1 MTTRKNIRTKNKT
14 CFFVLGLVLVCGVL
28 ITSCKD
34 EFEAEQLLVDQA
46 ERSDQIAQREADE
59 KAAEQLAEEEL
70 SAENAAALAAAA
82 NLTYTINLFS
92 DDVPVVDVDVM
103 LTNQNGGSIAAVT
116 TDTNGNAVFVD
127 IDLGGYNVAI
137 TSDNYLNASY
147 LVDFGSPQEGVHYE
161 WINGSII
168 ALEQTEASRIELLE
182 LNGTQTAT
190 IEGKVEI
197 ETDLTNNTPEVP
209 QDITIR
215 ANLDNFNG
223 MFEHTNNS
231 FNGSND
237 TDSFYITGSFSL
249 TEGDIGSA
257 NVDPNTG
264 DYTMQVPAQENGTTI
279 ELLFPLIE
287 ANQTLAFSSINGQ
300 DVGAQ
305 VGTQAAVFGPDI
317 AAATT
322 PKVPGVTATFPT
334 PPEPGRGFNLSL
346 NTDRYPED
354 LLSIG
359 SGVATIDE
367 FPVQLVEG
375 TWFRASRGSGY
386 QVTPLITL
394 SAQDIPT
401 GDPAMI
407 EAWMDW
413 TFESVTYTAQP
424 AATYGVNEQLYI
436 FVEILDENGVRDT
449 YDFARI
455 NAEAD
460 GSLVASTVDLDPN
473 INIFYGPVPAELI
486 TEYVVTGFNII
497 ISGGGNSTGTLTRS
511 GSVDAFRIVDDGDSV
526 YINIPTIIVA
536 PAPAQGTDATLAITD
551 WESIYTYNL
560 DNSNIST
567 PYVVLPEI
575 SYEYEV
581 DLGVTTVDD
590 RFRVTW
596 FNSDGSI
603 GGDDLIQPS
612 RKLPDAL
619 ITANNGLLFDND
631 NFFGN
636 TDIDVARPEQASYTP
651 PKIIIIEPTHEQT
664 TADVLVNSDG
674 EITGIANIFV
684 GKGYN
689 TIYDVTLTTLDG
701 LPGSGAVLDLVDFD
715 TDERTG
721 EVTWG
726 GNANDFIVVD
736 RGSGY
741 TLDVNIVE
749 EPFTP
754 GTASQVITVK
764 NGETKIVN
772 VNYGT
777 GKPVA
782 ELE

>member
-14 CFFVLGLVLVCGVL
+14 YFFALGLVLVCGVL

-46 ERSDQIAQREADE
+46 ERSDQIAAQEADE

-82 NLTYTINLFS
+82 NLTYTISLIS
-92 DDVPVVDVDVM
+92 DDVPVVNVDVT
-103 LTNQNGGSIAAVT
+103 LTNQNGGSTAAVT

-190 IEGKVEI
+190 IQGNVEI
-197 ETDLTNNTPEVP
+197 ETDLTNDTPEVP
-209 QDITIR
+209 QGVTIR

-237 TDSFYITGSFSL
+237 TDSFYIAGSFSL

-257 NVDPNTG
+257 VVDPDTG
-264 DYTMQVPAQENGTTI
+264 DYSMLVPAQEDGTTI
-279 ELLFPLIE
+279 ELLFPLVE
-287 ANQTLAFSSINGQ
+287 TEQTLAFSSVNGQ
-300 DVGAQ
+300 DIGAQ

-317 AAATT
+317 TAATT
-322 PKVPGVTATFPT
+322 PKVPGVTATFPA

-413 TFESVTYTAQP
+413 TFESVTYPDGSGYGGDQP
-424 AATYGVNEQLYI
+424 IDIGVDI
-436 FVEILDENGVRDT
+436 FDENGLRESIYLAT
-449 YDFARI
+449 IR
-455 NAEAD
+455 AD
-460 GSLVASTVDLDPN
+460 MSGDVAAGTIEVSDVNPN
-473 INIFYGPVPAELI
+473 KNIV
-486 TEYVVTGFNII
+486 TEYVVTNFVLTYTGLGSL
-497 ISGGGNSTGTLTRS
+497 SGGTLNRF
-511 GSVDAFRIVDDGDSV
+511 GSVDAFRMVDDGDSV
-526 YINIPTIIVA
+526 YINIPTITVA
-536 PAPAQGTDATLAITD
+536 PAPAQGIDATLAITD

-612 RKLPDAL
+612 RMLPDAL
-619 ITANNGLLFDND
+619 VTANNGLLFDND

-664 TADVLVNSDG
+664 IADVVVNADG
-674 EITGIANIFV
+674 EIIGLTNISV

-689 TIYDVTLTTLDG
+689 AEYDVTLTTLNG

-741 TLDVNIVE
+741 TLDANIVE